1 MSHSL
6 DQSVATGAA
15 CDLKREDFFCDTL
28 VNLAGTLENYL
39 GIEDAS
45 TFIARVGGDMGD
57 AIGAL
62 YVDSDGAL
70 PQEIEAIGAI
80 LIDLKAR
87 IGGRF
92 RIETI
97 SPTELVLINTA
108 CPFADRV
115 VGHPSLCMMTTSVF
129 GRIVSDATGYAR
141 VHIDEA
147 IATGHGR
154 CRVVVS
160 LRRETSDDGHE
171 FFG

>member
-57 AIGAL
+57 AIGAR

-70 PQEIEAIGAI
+70 PKRSKRSARSSSTSRRGSGA
-80 LIDLKAR
+80 
-87 IGGRF
+87 
-92 RIETI
+92 
-97 SPTELVLINTA
+97 
-108 CPFADRV
+108 
-115 VGHPSLCMMTTSVF
+115 
-129 GRIVSDATGYAR
+129 VS
-141 VHIDEA
+141 E
-147 IATGHGR
+147 
-154 CRVVVS
+154 
-160 LRRETSDDGHE
+160 
-171 FFG
+171 